1 VRELGD
7 IVLVS
12 FDDHCEGAQ
21 RSGRYRQVSDRE
33 RIEEKAEAAERSM
46 EERDRMLDKRQED
59 YKVIEEVFDRLT
71 VEGID
76 KLMRRGTIKDIEGVI
91 KAGKEARIYWGIGP
105 EDEELAIKIYYT
117 TTADFRKGMLKY
129 IEGDR
134 RFKRIRKTPRGIVY
148 TWTQKEF
155 KNLQLAEQAGV
166 NSPKPIAFNRNI
178 LVMSFIGNDGVPA
191 PLLRE
196 INPEDPEAFY
206 LKLLSEAKLFY
217 TKAGLVHG
225 DLSEYNIMVWEE
237 VPVIFDVSQALLNEH
252 PLAGPLLKRDISNIN
267 IYFNRLGVDVVDSE
281 DVETWV
287 KGESEDLS

>member
-1 VRELGD
+1 
-7 IVLVS
+7 
-12 FDDHCEGAQ
+12 
-21 RSGRYRQVSDRE
+21 VSDRE

-46 EERDRMLDKRQED
+46 EERDHMLTKRQED
-59 YKVIEEVFDRLT
+59 YNVIEEVFDRLT

-91 KAGKEARIYWGIGP
+91 KAGKEARVYWGIGP

-134 RFKRIRKTPRGIVY
+134 RFKRVRRTPRGIVY
-148 TWTQKEF
+148 TWTQKEY

-166 NSPKPIAFNRNI
+166 NSPRPIAFNRNV
-178 LVMSFIGNDGVPA
+178 LVMSFIGEDGVPA

-196 INPEDPEAFY
+196 IDPEDPNAFY
-206 LKLLSEAKLFY
+206 LKLLEEARLFY
-217 TKAGLVHG
+217 TKGGLVHG

-237 VPVIFDVSQALLNEH
+237 APVIFDVSQALLLEH

-267 IYFNRLGVDVVDSE
+267 TYFNRLGVNVVDSE
-281 DVETWV
+281 EVETWV
-287 KGESEDLS
+287 KGESENLS

>member
-1 VRELGD
+1 MSVRERM
-7 IVLVS
+7 
-12 FDDHCEGAQ
+12 EK
-21 RSGRYRQVSDRE
+21 
-33 RIEEKAEAAERSM
+33 KAEAAERRA
-46 EERDRMLDKRQED
+46 EERNRMLTKRQED

-76 KLMRRGTIKDIEGVI
+76 KLIRRGIIKVLEGVI
-91 KAGKEARIYWGIGP
+91 KAGKEARVYWGKGP
-105 EDEELAIKIYYT
+105 EGEELAIKIYYT

-134 RFKRIRKTPRGIVY
+134 RFKRVRRTPRGIVY

-155 KNLQLAEQAGV
+155 KNLQLADKAGV
-166 NSPKPIAFNRNI
+166 NGPKPIAFNRNI
-178 LVMSFIGNDGVPA
+178 LVMSFIGEDGVPA

-196 INPEDPEAFY
+196 IDPEDPSAFY
-206 LKLLSEAKLFY
+206 FKILEEMRRLY
-217 TKAGLVHG
+217 TKAGVVHG

-237 VPVIFDVSQALLNEH
+237 VPVIFDVSQALLLEH
-252 PLAGPLLKRDISNIN
+252 PLAAPLLKRDISNIN
-267 IYFNRLGVDVVDSE
+267 TYFSRLGVDVVDSE

>member
-1 VRELGD
+1 MSLSTTNAR
-7 IVLVS
+7 
-12 FDDHCEGAQ
+12 
-21 RSGRYRQVSDRE
+21 RGRRPGRHRQVSDRE
-33 RIEEKAEAAERSM
+33 RTDKKAEAAERSM
-46 EERDRMLDKRQED
+46 EERDHMLTKRQEN
-59 YKVIEEVFDRLT
+59 YNVMEEVFDHLT

-76 KLMRRGTIKDIEGVI
+76 KLIRQGKIKDIEGVI
-91 KAGKEARIYWGIGP
+91 KAGKEARVYWGIGP
-105 EDEELAIKIYYT
+105 EDAELAIKIYYT
-117 TTADFRKGMLKY
+117 TTADFRRGMLKY

-166 NSPKPIAFNRNI
+166 NSPKALAFNRNI
-178 LVMSFIGNDGVPA
+178 LVMSFIGDDGVPA

-196 INPEDPEAFY
+196 IDPEDPEAFY
-206 LKLLSEAKLFY
+206 LKTLDEARLLY
-217 TKAGLVHG
+217 TKAGVVHG

-237 VPVIFDVSQALLNEH
+237 APVIFDVSQALLIEH

-267 IYFNRLGVDVVDSE
+267 AYFNRLGVDVVDSE

>member
-1 VRELGD
+1 M
-7 IVLVS
+7 
-12 FDDHCEGAQ
+12 
-21 RSGRYRQVSDRE
+21 SDRE
-33 RIEEKAEAAERSM
+33 RVEKKAEAAERSM
-46 EERDRMLDKRQED
+46 EERDRMLNKRQEN
-59 YKVIEEVFDRLT
+59 YKVIEEVFDHLT
-71 VEGID
+71 VEGVD
-76 KLMRRGTIKDIEGVI
+76 KLIRQGKIKDLEGVI
-91 KAGKEARIYWGIGP
+91 KAGKEARVYWGIGP

-117 TTADFRKGMLKY
+117 TTADFRRGMLKY

-134 RFKRIRKTPRGIVY
+134 RFKRIRRTPRGIVY
-148 TWTQKEF
+148 AWTQKEF

-166 NSPKPIAFNRNI
+166 NSPRAIAFNRNI

-196 INPEDPEAFY
+196 IDPEDPSAFY
-206 LKLLSEAKLFY
+206 LKILNEARLLY
-217 TKAGLVHG
+217 TKAGVVHG

-237 VPVIFDVSQALLNEH
+237 APVIFDVSQALLIEH

-267 IYFNRLGVDVVDSE
+267 AYFNRLRVDVVDSE

>member
-1 VRELGD
+1 MSLLTTKSR
-7 IVLVS
+7 
-12 FDDHCEGAQ
+12 
-21 RSGRYRQVSDRE
+21 RGRRPGRHRQVSDRGRME
-33 RIEEKAEAAERSM
+33 KKAEAAERSM
-46 EERDRMLDKRQED
+46 EERDRMLNKRQED

-71 VEGID
+71 VEGVD
-76 KLMRRGTIKDIEGVI
+76 KLIRQGKIKDLEGVI
-91 KAGKEARIYWGIGP
+91 KAGKEARVYWGIGP

-117 TTADFRKGMLKY
+117 TTADFRRGMLKY

-134 RFKRIRKTPRGIVY
+134 RFKRIRRTPRGIVY

-166 NSPKPIAFNRNI
+166 NSPRAIAFNRNI
-178 LVMSFIGNDGVPA
+178 LVMSFIGKDGVPA

-196 INPEDPEAFY
+196 IDPEDPSAFY
-206 LKLLSEAKLFY
+206 LKILEEMRRLY
-217 TKAGLVHG
+217 TKAGVVHG

-237 VPVIFDVSQALLNEH
+237 VPVIFDVSQALLIEH
-252 PLAGPLLKRDISNIN
+252 PLAAPLLKRDISNIN
-267 IYFNRLGVDVVDSE
+267 TYFNRLGVDVVDSE

>member
-1 VRELGD
+1 MEK
-7 IVLVS
+7 
-12 FDDHCEGAQ
+12 
-21 RSGRYRQVSDRE
+21 
-33 RIEEKAEAAERSM
+33 KAEAAERSA
-46 EERDRMLDKRQED
+46 EERNRMLTKRQED

-76 KLMRRGTIKDIEGVI
+76 KLMRRGTIKDLEGVI
-91 KAGKEARIYWGIGP
+91 KAGKEARVYWGIGS
-105 EDEELAIKIYYT
+105 EGEELAIKIYYT

-134 RFKRIRKTPRGIVY
+134 RFKRVRRTPRGIVY
-148 TWTQKEF
+148 TWTQKEY
-155 KNLQLAEQAGV
+155 KNLQLADKAGV

-178 LVMSFIGNDGVPA
+178 LVMSFIGEDGVPA

-196 INPEDPEAFY
+196 IDPEDPSAFY
-206 LKLLSEAKLFY
+206 LKLLSDMRLFH

-237 VPVIFDVSQALLNEH
+237 TPVIFDVSQALLHEH
-252 PLAGPLLKRDISNIN
+252 PLAAPLLKRDISNIN
-267 IYFNRLGVDVVDSE
+267 TYFNRLGVDVVDSE
-281 DVETWV
+281 EVEAWV

>member
-1 VRELGD
+1 M
-7 IVLVS
+7 
-12 FDDHCEGAQ
+12 
-21 RSGRYRQVSDRE
+21 SDRE
-33 RIEEKAEAAERSM
+33 RMEEKAEAAERSR
-46 EERDRMLDKRQED
+46 EERDLMLNKRQED

-91 KAGKEARIYWGIGP
+91 KAGKEARVYWGIGP

-134 RFKRIRKTPRGIVY
+134 RFKRVRRTPRGIVY
-148 TWTQKEF
+148 TWTQKEY
-155 KNLQLAEQAGV
+155 KNLQLADEAGV
-166 NSPKPIAFNRNI
+166 NGPKPIAFNRNI
-178 LVMSFIGNDGVPA
+178 LVMSFIGDDGVPA

-196 INPEDPEAFY
+196 VDPEDPEAFY
-206 LKLLSEAKLFY
+206 LKLLEEARLFY

-225 DLSEYNIMVWEE
+225 DLSEYNIMVWEDS
-237 VPVIFDVSQALLNEH
+237 PVIFDVSQALLIEH
-252 PLAGPLLKRDISNIN
+252 PLAAPLLKRDISNVN
-267 IYFNRLGVDVVDSE
+267 TYFGRLGVDVVDSR
-281 DVETWV
+281 DVEMWV